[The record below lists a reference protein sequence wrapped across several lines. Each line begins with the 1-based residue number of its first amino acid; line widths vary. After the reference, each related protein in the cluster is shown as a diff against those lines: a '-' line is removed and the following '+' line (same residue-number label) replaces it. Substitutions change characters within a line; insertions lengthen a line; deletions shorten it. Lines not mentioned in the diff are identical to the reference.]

1 MTLHAPLS
9 ASDTALT
16 AGMIA
21 MGRSARAAS
30 AALAKAGPQA
40 RTAALRAM
48 AAEVRKAMP
57 DILSANEIDMAAARD
72 KGISGAMLDRLELN
86 PTRLEGV
93 AKGLEEVADIPDPVG
108 QTIATWTRPNGLEIS
123 RVRTPIGVIGII
135 YESRPNVTADAGAL
149 CVRAANAA
157 ILRGGSE
164 SLHSSRAIAA
174 ALRRGLASAGLPED
188 AIQLVQTADRA
199 AVGHILAGLDGA
211 LDVVVPRGGKSLVAR
226 VQQEARVPVIGHLEG
241 LCHLYVHSAA
251 DPQKAI
257 DITVNAKL
265 RRTGVCGSAETL
277 LVDAAVAAS
286 LLPRIA
292 KALEDRGCEL
302 RGDARARAIH
312 PMKAATEEDWTTEY
326 LDAILSVAVVDGI
339 DAAMGHIAKYGS
351 QHTESI
357 ITEDD
362 DAAERFLAEV
372 DSAIVMR
379 NASTQF
385 ADGGEFGFGGEIG
398 IATGR
403 IHARGPVGAEQLT
416 IFKYQVRGT
425 GQTRP

>member
-9 ASDTALT
+9 ASDTALA

>member
-9 ASDTALT
+9 ASDTALA

-72 KGISGAMLDRLELN
+72 KGISGAMLDRLELT
-86 PTRLEGV
+86 PARLEGV
-93 AKGLEEVADIPDPVG
+93 AKGLEEVAEIPDPVG